1 MNVLTNNS
9 KLFSFIKEI
18 LSFFQKNTMMEA
30 DKEKIRQMINLAL
43 KNEMSWISL
52 AFFCHDLTPDPVKS
66 KLVVEVLLEEL
77 QILQNKECKCIGKK
91 SGEVKLPINHVD
103 VQPISNRIAETEHV
117 SKIED
122 VSIQDFLSKLNPIPE
137 NLLHSRYPY
146 QHFEVESLIETEN
159 VGDNEDEYI
168 QDPFV
173 KFEPIKEDLHS
184 EANVIEEETFETNDN
199 KDLDLQNQELEDDE
213 LKEFSNDDPLEFY
226 SKQVFRHQCKTCKS
240 VFESNWKL
248 KRHETIHSGEKP
260 FKCRFCPKKFR
271 LSDGLKQHQKR
282 HAKLIL
288 EKRKYLGCNTCNK
301 TFKDAKSLEK
311 HNCSHKD

>member
-1 MNVLTNNS
+1 M
-9 KLFSFIKEI
+9 KI
-18 LSFFQKNTMMEA
+18 LLLIFQKDSMMEV
-30 DKEKIRQMINLAL
+30 DKGKIRQMINLAL

-52 AFFCHDLTPDPVKS
+52 AFFCHDLTPNPIKS
-66 KLVVEVLLEEL
+66 RLVVEVLLEEL
-77 QILQNKECKCIGKK
+77 QLLQNKECKCIVHDK
-91 SGEVKLPINHVD
+91 EVKLQINHVD
-103 VQPISNRIAETEHV
+103 IQPTSNRIIETENI

-122 VSIQDFLSKLNPIPE
+122 KSIQDFLSKLNPIPE
-137 NLLHSRYPY
+137 NLLHSKYPY
-146 QHFEVESLIETEN
+146 QHFEVETLIETEN
-159 VGDNEDEYI
+159 ACENEDYSIE
-168 QDPFV
+168 DPFV

-184 EANVIEEETFETNDN
+184 EEDNVFEDETFETNDN
-199 KDLDLQNQELEDDE
+199 KDLDLQNQEPEDDE
-213 LKEFSNDDPLEFY
+213 LNVKEFSNDDPLEFS

-301 TFKDAKSLEK
+301 TFKDAKSLEI
-311 HNCSHKD
+311 HNCSH